1 MKYYGITF
9 DSYKLYP
16 QFMKDMNQEPIH
28 LKIRLDGEET
38 QLNAKKEETT
48 DGISFFKI
56 EQQGKLI
63 TQIRK
68 IDNKWEQLWGDLNQ
82 QQIDEIGTALDREE
96 D

>member
-1 MKYYGITF
+1 
-9 DSYKLYP
+9 
-16 QFMKDMNQEPIH
+16 MKDMNQDPIY
-28 LKIRLDGEET
+28 LIIKLDGEET

-82 QQIDEIGTALDREE
+82 QQIDEIGAALDREE

>member
-1 MKYYGITF
+1 MKN
-9 DSYKLYP
+9 
-16 QFMKDMNQEPIH
+16 MNQEPIH

-68 IDNKWEQLWGDLNQ
+68 IDNEWEQLWGDLNQ